1 MQAHLNSMLLKT
13 KRAGDGGRGEGP
25 CCAPQLGQTS
35 PRDPRPATARRWPP
49 DHAARIACRAAVA
62 VGRTCRT
69 SRCLRRT
76 IMLCATAEP
85 LRRAQIR

>member
-35 PRDPRPATARRWPP
+35 PRDPRPATLDTGRGITP
-49 DHAARIACRAAVA
+49 RIVYS
-62 VGRTCRT
+62 GRG
-69 SRCLRRT
+69 RCGAH
-76 IMLCATAEP
+76 MP
-85 LRRAQIR
+85 HF